1 MKMIH
6 THKSRIKKQE
16 REEEDTVDAKTKINK
31 NKLRH
36 GFVKWIRDQE
46 FVWQNESWDIKQK
59 QMNFILVFSNDV

>member
-36 GFVKWIRDQE
+36 GFVK
-46 FVWQNESWDIKQK
+46 
-59 QMNFILVFSNDV
+59 